1 MAEIILA
8 QSLLLDLNLPNLDD
22 LACDD
27 GIPMDTEQHKL
38 QMDLLIYSLKRWLV
52 QRPDGYVG
60 GNRFVHF
67 LDHAGHREFKV
78 PDVVVLN
85 VPKGIR
91 NPQQITNANV
101 LNN

>member
-8 QSLLLDLNLPNLDD
+8 QFLPPYLNLPNLDD

-38 QMDLLIYSLKRWLV
+38 Q
-52 QRPDGYVG
+52 
-60 GNRFVHF
+60 
-67 LDHAGHREFKV
+67 
-78 PDVVVLN
+78 N

-91 NPQQITNANV
+91 NPQQITNATV